1 MCLSSYSTQLTRTDD
16 TSARHEAGNVEL
28 RHGLITE
35 DFEFFSRKMLI
46 SKQDLKYM
54 IGNDDNQEEVTF
66 KVADRR
72 KFNSDGSLREGV
84 TLEPAKVEPKAETKL
99 APKTDPTESESVSMD
114 SDPGFDAETS
124 NEEGGDDEIPGAQ
137 DPASF
142 VNFLSTLAT
151 NAAAALG
158 AVPHPATGQRSLDL
172 ESGKYWL
179 DILGMLRDKT
189 KGNLHPQESRLLEGL
204 LGDLRMQYVH
214 LVKAT
219 EEKLKAQAAQQFS
232 GADILGKK

>member
-1 MCLSSYSTQLTRTDD
+1 
-16 TSARHEAGNVEL
+16 
-28 RHGLITE
+28 
-35 DFEFFSRKMLI
+35 
-46 SKQDLKYM
+46 M
-54 IGNDDNQEEVTF
+54 IGHDDENEEVHY
-66 KVADRR
+66 KVADKR
-72 KFNSDGSLREGV
+72 KFNADGSLREGV
-84 TLEPAKVEPKAETKL
+84 TLDAAPAKPAAPAEERRAA
-99 APKTDPTESESVSMD
+99 APTAAAPQSAAVQETHIGPMD
-114 SDPGFDAETS
+114 
-124 NEEGGDDEIPGAQ
+124 EEEEFADEDNGDEIPGAK

-219 EEKLKAQAAQQFS
+219 EEKLKAQAAQKFS
-232 GADILGKK
+232 SADILGKK

>member
-1 MCLSSYSTQLTRTDD
+1 
-16 TSARHEAGNVEL
+16 
-28 RHGLITE
+28 
-35 DFEFFSRKMLI
+35 
-46 SKQDLKYM
+46 M
-54 IGNDDNQEEVTF
+54 IGHDDENEEVHY
-66 KVADRR
+66 KVADKR
-72 KFNSDGSLREGV
+72 KFNADGSLREGV
-84 TLEPAKVEPKAETKL
+84 TLDAAPVKPAAPAAETP
-99 APKTDPTESESVSMD
+99 AQTPQPTQQVQETHIGPMD
-114 SDPGFDAETS
+114 
-124 NEEGGDDEIPGAQ
+124 EEEEFAGEEDGEEIPGAQ

-158 AVPHPATGQRSLDL
+158 AVPHPATGKRSLDL

-189 KGNLHPQESRLLEGL
+189 KGNLHPQENRLLEGL

-219 EEKLKAQAAQQFS
+219 EEKLKAQAAQKFS

>member
-1 MCLSSYSTQLTRTDD
+1 
-16 TSARHEAGNVEL
+16 
-28 RHGLITE
+28 
-35 DFEFFSRKMLI
+35 
-46 SKQDLKYM
+46 M
-54 IGNDDNQEEVTF
+54 IGNDENSEEVTF

-72 KFNSDGSLREGV
+72 KFNADGSVKEGV
-84 TLEPAKVEPKAETKL
+84 VLDTAEPKPKMETGARDNPAKA
-99 APKTDPTESESVSMD
+99 APVDEL
-114 SDPGFDAETS
+114 SDPLPQDA
-124 NEEGGDDEIPGAQ
+124 NDADEIPGAE

-158 AVPHPATGQRSLDL
+158 ALPHPSTGKRSLDL

-179 DILGMLRDKT
+179 DILAMLKEKT
-189 KGNLHPQESRLLEGL
+189 AKNLHPQEARLLDGL
-204 LGDLRMQYVH
+204 LGDLRMQYVQ

-219 EEKLKAQAAQQFS
+219 EEQLKAQAAQQFS